1 MNVKRAVAAAAGV
14 IGTLIF
20 VAAVGAGYL
29 TGHHSGTRPGV
40 ATVAHATAASQSAA
54 PVKATLDAFIYGDSL
69 SAPAIYG
76 DSFSAP
82 AIYGDG
88 AGVPVGTTT
97 SGDGTSATGD
107 GTATSG
113 DGTSATGGSTVGT
126 TSGDGGGGVVTLAIY
141 GD

>member
-14 IGTLIF
+14 IGTLIL

-29 TGHHSGTRPGV
+29 TGHHGSTRPG
-40 ATVAHATAASQSAA
+40 AGTVAHATAATQSGTASTAA

-69 SAPAIYG
+69 SVTGIFGDRVSVPA
-76 DSFSAP
+76 
-82 AIYGDG
+82 
-88 AGVPVGTTT
+88 GTTT
-97 SGDGTSATGD
+97 PGD

-113 DGTSATGGSTVGT
+113 EGTSGTGNT
-126 TSGDGGGGVVTLAIY
+126 TSGDGVSGVVTLAIY

>member
-14 IGTLIF
+14 IGTLIL

-29 TGHHSGTRPGV
+29 TGHHSSTRPGV
-40 ATVAHATAASQSAA
+40 ATVAHATAASQSGTASTAA

-69 SAPAIYG
+69 GAITATSSAPAA
-76 DSFSAP
+76 SL
-82 AIYGDG
+82 
-88 AGVPVGTTT
+88 
-97 SGDGTSATGD
+97 SGRPLQATGRRLPGD

-113 DGTSATGGSTVGT
+113 DGTSDTSGSTVGT

>member
-14 IGTLIF
+14 IGTLIL

-29 TGHHSGTRPGV
+29 TGHHSSTRPGV
-40 ATVAHATAASQSAA
+40 ATVAHATAASQSGTASTAA

-69 SAPAIYG
+69 SVPAYLRRRRR
-76 DSFSAP
+76 P
-82 AIYGDG
+82 
-88 AGVPVGTTT
+88 GVPVGTTT
-97 SGDGTSATGD
+97 SGDGT
-107 GTATSG
+107 ATSG
-113 DGTSATGGSTVGT
+113 DGTSDTGGSTVGT

>member
-14 IGTLIF
+14 IGALIL

-29 TGHHSGTRPGV
+29 TGHHSSTRPGA
-40 ATVAHATAASQSAA
+40 ATVAHAAAATQSGTASTAA

-69 SAPAIYG
+69 SV
-76 DSFSAP
+76 S

-88 AGVPVGTTT
+88 VSVPVGTIT
-97 SGDGTSATGD
+97 SGD

-113 DGTSATGGSTVGT
+113 DRTSDTGGT
-126 TSGDGGGGVVTLAIY
+126 TSGDGVSGVITLAIY